1 MSTTKAVTKHRKSAP
16 RKVNF
21 FLLLVSDRL
30 HGLKAKE
37 REKEDESG
45 NVAAKMIEEAGHK
58 LVGREYVSNNRHHIS
73 EAIIR
78 HAVQKKASVLLAIGG
93 TGLSPR
99 DVTVDTA
106 RGLGIKEIEGFGE
119 FFRQKSEKQ
128 IGTAAFLSRATAGI
142 LNETIIVCLPGSPDA
157 VSVGLG
163 DVLLPEVG
171 HLAGQVAGES
181 KK

>member
-1 MSTTKAVTKHRKSAP
+1 MSTTKAVTKHKKSAP
-16 RKVNF
+16 KKVSF

-30 HGLKAKE
+30 HGLKGKE
-37 REKEDESG
+37 REREDESG
-45 NVAAKMIEEAGHK
+45 NTAVRLIGSAGHK
-58 LVGREYVSNNRHHIS
+58 VLDREYVSNNRHHIS

-78 HAVQKKASVLLAIGG
+78 PVVQKKAQVLLAIGG

-99 DVTVDTA
+99 DVTVDTV
-106 RGLGIKEIEGFGE
+106 RSLGMKEIEGFGE

-128 IGTAAFLSRATAGI
+128 IGTAAFLSRATAGV

-157 VSVGLG
+157 VSIGLG

-171 HLAGQVAGES
+171 HLVGQVTGES